1 MIPIKDYNHRLEQQR
16 QANALEIAELST
28 SKLNAIAERDEA
40 VGKMTQVLQECR
52 REAYT
57 LRRLASNIAI
67 HADTDIRSRSSNTA
81 DPVTSALAATTNKP
95 VADIFNAA
103 EETGT
108 ELREMVALVSTFSE
122 SLLRDFVS
130 LRTSAVHQ
138 WFALQAEISKG
149 TDTAHSVAAS
159 KTNSPTKDTSHSAI
173 PTASLQELLQQNE
186 SMLGKL
192 VSREKSTTLRL
203 SRQYEEACAQK
214 LQCEAR
220 IADLLVRIESLDA
233 QLIDVQS
240 SRQSTEHRCATEVI
254 SLFFVSFAPRLS
266 SSHKQLCCAV
276 LGCLPFLVS
285 SLLHFFLLCCLF
297 RSTRCNS
304 ESASSWQTWTVA
316 RMNIARWCRVS
327 QDRTRTSCSD
337 RLTTWLPS
345 LSSVWRR
352 ST

>member
-1 MIPIKDYNHRLEQQR
+1 MGEMIPIKDYNHRLEQQR

-67 HADTDIRSRSSNTA
+67 HADTDIRPRSSNTA
-81 DPVTSALAATTNKP
+81 DPVTSALAPTTNKP

-149 TDTAHSVAAS
+149 ADTAHSVAAS
-159 KTNSPTKDTSHSAI
+159 KANSPTKDTSHSAI

-203 SRQYEEACAQK
+203 NRQYEEACAQK

-240 SRQSTEHRCATEVI
+240 SRQSTEHRCATEVTT
-254 SLFFVSFAPRLS
+254 LFLCFFSPRLS
-266 SSHKQLCCAV
+266 SSHMITLVYCSWWLAI
-276 LGCLPFLVS
+276 LRLLAFTFLPFM
-285 SLLHFFLLCCLF
+285 LF
-297 RSTRCNS
+297 
-304 ESASSWQTWTVA
+304 V
-316 RMNIARWCRVS
+316 
-327 QDRTRTSCSD
+327 
-337 RLTTWLPS
+337 
-345 LSSVWRR
+345 
-352 ST
+352 